1 LRSRIVVL
9 TIIAIPNPLLQNEV
23 ASLLLTLDWASMLQD
38 DYDQVM
44 EMQAEALSRLARLN
58 IVQNNPH
65 GAQQLAERC
74 LNLVAHAMEREQSD
88 TGDVVRCMRLLQV
101 LLEGKEFCFLTPLS
115 PYPDTPLVPPEF
127 LPILPPAPPGP
138 GSTVLG
144 EKLSPRVWRWVSV
157 CERYFGEAVCR
168 VVQSE
173 GDSD

>member
-1 LRSRIVVL
+1 VCAFLDAVLSCYSVCFNVLRSRIVVL
-9 TIIAIPNPLLQNEV
+9 TIIAIPYPLLQNEV

-101 LLEGKEFCFLTPLS
+101 LLEGK
-115 PYPDTPLVPPEF
+115 
-127 LPILPPAPPGP
+127 
-138 GSTVLG
+138 
-144 EKLSPRVWRWVSV
+144 
-157 CERYFGEAVCR
+157 
-168 VVQSE
+168 
-173 GDSD
+173 

>member
-9 TIIAIPNPLLQNEV
+9 TIIAIPYPLLQNEV

-58 IVQNNPH
+58 IVQNNAH

-101 LLEGKEFCFLTPLS
+101 LLEGK
-115 PYPDTPLVPPEF
+115 
-127 LPILPPAPPGP
+127 
-138 GSTVLG
+138 
-144 EKLSPRVWRWVSV
+144 
-157 CERYFGEAVCR
+157 
-168 VVQSE
+168 
-173 GDSD
+173 

>member
-9 TIIAIPNPLLQNEV
+9 TIIAIPYPLLQNEV

-101 LLEGKEFCFLTPLS
+101 LLEGK
-115 PYPDTPLVPPEF
+115 
-127 LPILPPAPPGP
+127 
-138 GSTVLG
+138 
-144 EKLSPRVWRWVSV
+144 
-157 CERYFGEAVCR
+157 
-168 VVQSE
+168 
-173 GDSD
+173 